1 MQKKGNFYKSWRRR
15 AFFSPRRR
23 FTTYIFAREK
33 LDFRVEE
40 DRFERSARMK
50 QNLFNNFTDFI
61 DSAVAR
67 GARFCPDWATY
78 DDDDFEAERRAPVA
92 TLEETHRDAQEFA
105 EALEKFRLVHRRR
118 AVSYE
123 EALSV
128 LKSLGYRKD

>member
-1 MQKKGNFYKSWRRR
+1 
-15 AFFSPRRR
+15 
-23 FTTYIFAREK
+23 
-33 LDFRVEE
+33 
-40 DRFERSARMK
+40 MK

-67 GARFCPDWATY
+67 GARFCPDWATF
-78 DDDDFEAERRAPVA
+78 DDDDFQKERRASTA
-92 TLEETHRDAQEFA
+92 TLDESRKDAQEFA

-118 AVSYE
+118 SVSYE

>member
-1 MQKKGNFYKSWRRR
+1 
-15 AFFSPRRR
+15 
-23 FTTYIFAREK
+23 
-33 LDFRVEE
+33 
-40 DRFERSARMK
+40 MK
-50 QNLFNNFTDFI
+50 QNLFNNYTNFI
-61 DSAVAR
+61 DSTVAR

-78 DDDDFEAERRAPVA
+78 DDDDFEAERRTPTA
-92 TLEETHRDAQEFA
+92 TLEKTQRDAQEFA

>member
-1 MQKKGNFYKSWRRR
+1 
-15 AFFSPRRR
+15 
-23 FTTYIFAREK
+23 
-33 LDFRVEE
+33 
-40 DRFERSARMK
+40 MK
-50 QNLFNNFTDFI
+50 QNLFNNFTNFI

-78 DDDDFEAERRAPVA
+78 DDDDFETERQTSTA
-92 TLEETHRDAQEFA
+92 TLDESRRDAQEFA

-128 LKSLGYRKD
+128 LKSLGYRKA

>member
-1 MQKKGNFYKSWRRR
+1 
-15 AFFSPRRR
+15 
-23 FTTYIFAREK
+23 
-33 LDFRVEE
+33 
-40 DRFERSARMK
+40 MK

-67 GARFCPDWATY
+67 GARFCPDWATF
-78 DDDDFEAERRAPVA
+78 DDDDFQAERRATAA
-92 TLEETHRDAQEFA
+92 TLEEKHKDAQEFA

-128 LKSLGYRKD
+128 LKSLGYRKA

>member
-1 MQKKGNFYKSWRRR
+1 
-15 AFFSPRRR
+15 
-23 FTTYIFAREK
+23 
-33 LDFRVEE
+33 
-40 DRFERSARMK
+40 MK
-50 QNLFNNFTDFI
+50 QNLFNDFTNFI

-78 DDDDFEAERRAPVA
+78 DDEEFEEERRAPVA
-92 TLEETHRDAQEFA
+92 TLDKNRRDAQEFA
-105 EALEKFRLVHRRR
+105 DALERFRLVHRRR